1 MIFICGYR
9 SSGKSTVGKILEEE
23 NYWVFDVGPF
33 LRNYYDANIRMEGE
47 ISFEELLQ
55 KGKGESGNRDWLPDW
70 VPGVLQAEVIKRYE
84 DKKDKKDLVLLGLRS
99 ESDIDTLYKL
109 LEGKVFPS
117 EKKFMIFLD
126 VDFELGLK
134 RYLERNPKNTEED
147 FWRQMKVEGA
157 WGLEDLKASGHAEVL
172 SNKGDPDELKGNLK
186 KMLR

>member
-84 DKKDKKDLVLLGLRS
+84 DKNDVER
-99 ESDIDTLYKL
+99 
-109 LEGKVFPS
+109 PRRM
-117 EKKFMIFLD
+117 FMC
-126 VDFELGLK
+126 
-134 RYLERNPKNTEED
+134 R
-147 FWRQMKVEGA
+147 
-157 WGLEDLKASGHAEVL
+157 
-172 SNKGDPDELKGNLK
+172 
-186 KMLR
+186 